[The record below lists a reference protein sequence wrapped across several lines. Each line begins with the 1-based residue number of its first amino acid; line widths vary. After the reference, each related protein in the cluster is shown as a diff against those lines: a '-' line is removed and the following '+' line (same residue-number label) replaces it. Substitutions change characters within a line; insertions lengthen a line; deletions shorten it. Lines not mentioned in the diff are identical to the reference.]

1 MIVKIVAD
9 SASDIPL
16 DLAEELGITIVP
28 VNVQF
33 GDQVYRDRVELTTDE
48 FYKKLQS
55 NSILPKTSAPAP
67 GTFRETYEKL
77 ASESDAIVSIHV
89 SSQMSATCDAARL
102 ACADFDFP
110 VYIIDSETASMACG
124 LLVII
129 AAKAAIDGASQSD
142 IVALL
147 NNAIPRTITYGVF
160 STLEYLQKGGRIGK
174 AQAFLGSM
182 LKLNPILAISRGE
195 VLPVARIR
203 TRPKAVKRMCEIVR
217 DLGTI
222 EEMSIMGTTNP
233 KDTKDLANRLSPLF
247 PTEHIYYTTI
257 GPAMGTYVGPDA
269 VGVSVIWKSD

>member
-182 LKLNPILAISRGE
+182 LKLNPVLAISRGE

-203 TRPKAVKRMCEIVR
+203 TRPRAVERMCEIVR
-217 DLGTI
+217 DLGMI
-222 EEMSIMGTTNP
+222 EEM
-233 KDTKDLANRLSPLF
+233 
-247 PTEHIYYTTI
+247 
-257 GPAMGTYVGPDA
+257 
-269 VGVSVIWKSD
+269 